1 MVYLDYSKTCPISF
15 EALDTYTKAS
25 KEYIGDYSASNK
37 LGMKALN
44 SLKQCTKE
52 IADLFNIMESE
63 ITFTSG
69 ATEANN
75 LALIGVAM
83 ANHKKGKHIIVSK
96 LEDAGMYQICDYL
109 SSIGFE
115 ISYVENDEDGLVDF
129 EDLKRLVKE
138 DTILVSISA
147 VNNAMG
153 IRQPLKMIRQI
164 IKKENPNV
172 LLHSDVS
179 QGIGKIGINFH
190 DVDLASVSSHKIFG
204 PKSIGFLYCNDIVNI
219 APLMYGT
226 KSLNV
231 YQVSVPLVLA
241 FATALKNALNDL
253 EKKEHFISR
262 LNEKIVNS
270 LESYNDIQINKTK
283 YSIAH
288 ILNLSL
294 PNNSAGLIEKYLSEK
309 DICVGYEEGL
319 NTTVMAVYQDKKR
332 ASSTV
337 RISLSYKTTT
347 DEIKEFIVQFIKA
360 YEQYGK

>member
-15 EALDTYTKAS
+15 EALDTLTKAS
-25 KEYIGDYSASNK
+25 KEYIGDYSANNK
-37 LGMKALN
+37 LGIKALN
-44 SLKQCTKE
+44 ALKQSTKE
-52 IADLFNIMESE
+52 IADLFSIMESE
-63 ITFTSG
+63 ITYTSG

-96 LEDAGMYQICDYL
+96 LEDNSVYQICDYL
-109 SSIGFE
+109 SSIGFD
-115 ISYVENDEDGLVDF
+115 ISYVENDAEGLVDF
-129 EDLKRLVKE
+129 DDLKRLVKE

-164 IKKENPNV
+164 IKKENPSV

-179 QGIGKIGINFH
+179 QAIGKIGINLH

-204 PKSIGFLYCNDIVNI
+204 PRSIGFLYCNEIVNI
-219 APLMYGT
+219 VPLMYGN
-226 KSLNV
+226 KGLNA
-231 YQVSVPLVLA
+231 YNISVPAALA
-241 FATALKNALNDL
+241 FAKALKNSLNDL

-270 LESYNDIQINKTK
+270 LESLSDIQINKTK

-288 ILNLSL
+288 ILSLSL
-294 PNNSAGLIEKYLSEK
+294 PNNSANLIEKHLSDK
-309 DICVGYEEGL
+309 DIYVGYEEGL

-332 ASSTV
+332 ASSTI

-347 DEIKEFIVQFIKA
+347 DEIKEFISEFNRA
-360 YEQYGK
+360 YEQFGK